1 MDNDP
6 QIVDTAVYI
15 QESLSELGINVT
27 IEQFE
32 WGAYL
37 ETLANGD
44 HDMFSLACT
53 TVTADAEY
61 GLYALYHQ
69 DNIDDP
75 GNRSFYENRKLS
87 DLLDA
92 GRSKSVEDVGHY
104 IYQDAQE
111 ILGEEVPAAYPF
123 NTNFALGMNS
133 DNVSGVE
140 LDPTG
145 RVRFDKVSFSVW
157 NKVHECCEIPRMLL

>member
-1 MDNDP
+1 MF
-6 QIVDTAVYI
+6 I
-15 QESLSELGINVT
+15 LG
-27 IEQFE
+27 
-32 WGAYL
+32 
-37 ETLANGD
+37 
-44 HDMFSLACT
+44 CT

-75 GNRSFYENRKLS
+75 GNRSFYENRELS

-111 ILGEEVPAAYPF
+111 FICEVVSVAYPF
-123 NTNFALGMNS
+123 ATNFALGMNS

-140 LDPTG
+140 LDPTC
-145 RVRFDKVSFSVW
+145 RVRFDTVSFSVW
-157 NKVHECCEIPRMLL
+157 NKVHECCENPRMLL